1 MKTLMPNCVRHA
13 GKWSGIYTHMQ
24 PSGETIDQ
32 YQVHI
37 LAEFPAE
44 PNCDMR
50 FSTHNVWPD
59 GRETR
64 GLYESVYRDGK
75 LWFDGDIIGSMW
87 EIDDFTSYL
96 RFTFRRD
103 RSIDV
108 CEMLQISSNGQHR
121 ARTWHWFRDEKL
133 FQITRTRE
141 WRPNE

>member
-1 MKTLMPNCVRHA
+1 
-13 GKWSGIYTHMQ
+13 
-24 PSGETIDQ
+24 
-32 YQVHI
+32 
-37 LAEFPAE
+37 
-44 PNCDMR
+44 MR